1 MPTPNEIA
9 SNIVNALYASDPEID
24 ASIGTPIR
32 KVIDATAEQMSLLGT
47 DNHLINYQ
55 YDIDSKSGGDLDDFV
70 RNFGMER
77 LKGQFAKGTLTFS
90 RTSTTTTIQVPVG
103 TQVSSQTVPPQTAQ
117 TTIGAT
123 MSVGQ
128 ASVDVPALVVVPG
141 PDGNLLANAL
151 NALATNVDGIS
162 SVTNTNAFTGG
173 TADETDDQLRYRFK
187 TTVFRNLA
195 GTDSMY
201 RAVALQTPIDPTI
214 SGQYPVSQV
223 SVLGPTT
230 HHIEQIQ
237 FTGGTAQSSTFT
249 GAAYVYSG
257 SVILLDSSY
266 NLKTYLA
273 DYNVTVN
280 NGVNPATLT
289 ITPVSTV
296 TIPDGVYQ
304 LEFDYVSTASR
315 NDPFNSRFAQGL
327 VNTRVDLWVNGVNA
341 QPRSQTAIYNTG
353 ITFNPTVH
361 DPLQAS
367 RYKTYAGTSP
377 NSGDVFTPLAWG
389 PISAITVDG
398 SNRITVGGHPY
409 TQGTTWDL
417 VHLDDAFGY
426 TASSPCGIWWK
437 TGAAELVAN
446 PIAPNTAWTLN
457 YTQNNVPGLA
467 AQNIANWRLLGTDV
481 QVHAGKR
488 MYFTLNLA
496 VVYLATYNVTS
507 VNTAITTAVT
517 SMINGLG
524 FDSSLEIS
532 DLLQTIHNVPGVD
545 NVRFLTIAE
554 NGTHYGLEEVTNS
567 GTLITNHSTGSPYY
581 RPTDVFFDDRTYPF
595 LYAINFVTK
604 ARNTF

>member
-9 SNIVNALYASDPEID
+9 SNVVNALYASDPEID

-32 KVIDATAEQMSLLGT
+32 KVIDAVSEQISLLGV
-47 DNHLINYQ
+47 DNHLISYQ
-55 YDIDSKSGGDLDDFV
+55 YDIDSKAGGDLDDFV

-77 LKGQFAKGTLTFS
+77 LKGQFASGTLTFS
-90 RTSTTTTIQVPVG
+90 RTSSTTTVTIPVG

-128 ASVDVPALVVVPG
+128 TSVDVPALVIVPG
-141 PDGNLLANAL
+141 PDGNVLATTL
-151 NALATNVDGIS
+151 TALATNVDGVS
-162 SVTNTNAFTGG
+162 SVNNANAFSGG
-173 TADETDDQLRYRFK
+173 SSDETDDQLRYRFK

-201 RAVALQTPIDPTI
+201 RAIALQTPIDPTI
-214 SGQYPVSQV
+214 SGQYPVTQV
-223 SVLGPTT
+223 SVLGPST

-237 FTGGTAQSSTFT
+237 FTSGGAQASTFA
-249 GAAYVYSG
+249 GAAYIYSG

-266 NLKTYLA
+266 TLKTYLA
-273 DYNVTVN
+273 DYAVTVN
-280 NGVNPATLT
+280 NSVSPSTLT
-289 ITPVSTV
+289 ITPTSSI

-315 NDPFNSRFAQGL
+315 NDPFNTRFAQGL
-327 VNTRVDLWVNGVNA
+327 VNTRADLWVNGVNA
-341 QPRSQTAIYNTG
+341 QQRSQTAVYNNT
-353 ITFNPTVH
+353 IVFNNTAH

-367 RYKTYAGTSP
+367 RFKTYGGTTP
-377 NSGDVFTPLAWG
+377 TVGNVFTPLAWG
-389 PISAITVDG
+389 PITSITVDG
-398 SNRITVGGHPY
+398 SNNITVGGNTY
-409 TQGTTWDL
+409 TQGTEWDL
-417 VHLDDAFGY
+417 VHQDDAFGY
-426 TASSPCGIWWK
+426 TPSSLCGIWWK
-437 TGAAELVAN
+437 
-446 PIAPNTAWTLN
+446 APSPSITNNTSWTIQ

-496 VVYLATYNVTS
+496 VVYLPTYNITS
-507 VNTAITTAVT
+507 VNSAITNAVNAY
-517 SMINGLG
+517 INGLG

-532 DLLQTIHNVPGVD
+532 DLIQTIHNVPGVD
-545 NVRFLTIAE
+545 NVRFLTVAE
-554 NGTHYGLEEVTNS
+554 NGTHYGLEEVSNT

-595 LYAINFVTK
+595 LYTINFVTK
-604 ARNTF
+604 AKNTF

>member
-9 SNIVNALYASDPEID
+9 SNVVNALYASDPEID

-32 KVIDATAEQMSLLGT
+32 KVIDAVSEQISLLGV
-47 DNHLINYQ
+47 DNHLISYQ

-77 LKGQFAKGTLTFS
+77 LKGQFASGTLTFS
-90 RTSTTTTIQVPVG
+90 RTTSTTTVTIPVG

-123 MSVGQ
+123 MNVGQ
-128 ASVDVPALVVVPG
+128 TSVDVPALVIIPG
-141 PDGNLLANAL
+141 PDGNVLATTL
-151 NALATNVDGIS
+151 TALATNVDGVS
-162 SVTNTNAFTGG
+162 SVTNANAFTGG
-173 TADETDDQLRYRFK
+173 TSDETDDQLRYRFK

-201 RAVALQTPIDPTI
+201 RAIALQTPIDPTI
-214 SGQYPVSQV
+214 AGQYPVTQV
-223 SVLGPTT
+223 SVLGPST

-237 FTGGTAQSSTFT
+237 FTSGGAQASTFT
-249 GAAYVYSG
+249 GAAYIYSG
-257 SVILLDSSY
+257 SVILLDSTY
-266 NLKTYLA
+266 TLKTYLA

-280 NGVNPATLT
+280 NAANPATLT
-289 ITPVSTV
+289 ITPVSGT

-327 VNTRVDLWVNGVNA
+327 VNTRADLWVNGVNA
-341 QPRSQTAIYNTG
+341 QQRSQTAIYNNT
-353 ITFNPTVH
+353 ITFNNTAH

-367 RYKTYAGTSP
+367 RYKTLGGTSP
-377 NSGDVFTPLAWG
+377 TVADVFTPLAWG
-389 PISAITVDG
+389 PITSITTV
-398 SNRITVGGHPY
+398 SNQITVGGHAY
-409 TQGTTWDL
+409 TQGTSWDL

-426 TASSPCGIWWK
+426 APGSLCGIWWK
-437 TGAAELVAN
+437 SGSAELVAN
-446 PIAPNTAWTLN
+446 PITNNTAWTVA
-457 YTQNNVPGLA
+457 YTQNNVPGLV

-496 VVYLATYNVTS
+496 IVYLPTYNTTS
-507 VNTAITTAVT
+507 VNTAITTAVNAY
-517 SMINGLG
+517 INGLG

-554 NGTHYGLEEVTNS
+554 NASHYGLEEVSNA

-595 LYAINFVTK
+595 LYTINFVTK

>member
-1 MPTPNEIA
+1 MTTPNEVA

-32 KVIDATAEQMSLLGT
+32 KVIDAVSEQISLLGV
-47 DNHLINYQ
+47 DNHLISYQ

-77 LKGQFAKGTLTFS
+77 LKGQFASGTLTFS
-90 RTSTTTTIQVPVG
+90 RTSTTTALQIPVG

-128 ASVDVPALVVVPG
+128 ASVDVPALIIIPG
-141 PDGNLLANAL
+141 PDGNVLANTL
-151 NALATNVDGIS
+151 TALATNVDGVS
-162 SVTNTNAFTGG
+162 AVTNSSAFSGG
-173 TADETDDQLRYRFK
+173 TSDETDDQLRTRFK

-201 RAVALQTPIDPTI
+201 RAIALQTPIDPTI
-214 SGQYPVSQV
+214 SGQYPVTQV

-237 FTGGTAQSSTFT
+237 FTSGGAQLSTFT
-249 GAAYVYSG
+249 GAAYIYSG
-257 SVILLDSSY
+257 SVILLDSTY
-266 NLKTYLA
+266 TLKTYLA

-280 NGVNPATLT
+280 NAANPATLT
-289 ITPVSTV
+289 ITPISST

-315 NDPFNSRFAQGL
+315 NDPFNTRFAQGL

-341 QPRSQTAIYNTG
+341 QQRSQTAIYNNT
-353 ITFNPTVH
+353 IVFNNTAH

-367 RYKTYAGTSP
+367 RYKTYGGTSP
-377 NSGDVFTPLAWG
+377 TVGDVFTPLAWG
-389 PISAITVDG
+389 PISSITVDG
-398 SNRITVGGHPY
+398 SNNITVGGNTY
-409 TQGTTWDL
+409 TQGTEWDL

-426 TASSPCGIWWK
+426 SPTSLCGIWWK
-437 TGAAELVAN
+437 AAASPAITN
-446 PIAPNTAWTLN
+446 NTAWTVQ

-496 VVYLATYNVTS
+496 IVYVPTYNVAS
-507 VNTAITTAVT
+507 VNTAVTTAVNT
-517 SMINGLG
+517 YINGLG
-524 FDSSLEIS
+524 FDSALEIS
-532 DLLQTIHNVPGVD
+532 DLLQAIHNVPGVD

-554 NGTHYGLEEVTNS
+554 NGTHYGLEEVTNA

-595 LYAINFVTK
+595 LYTINFVTK